1 VLEGF
6 FLCARN
12 LKTKGGGPLKR
23 GVIIYVA
30 GEAPESWNDD
40 HERGVKE
47 LLPRVDAIEIITNRT
62 GHFDVMDAWWSLHS
76 KGMTH
81 IECWMAMFAEKVEL
95 RDTGRVLMLCG

>member
-1 VLEGF
+1 
-6 FLCARN
+6 
-12 LKTKGGGPLKR
+12 LKR

-62 GHFDVMDAWWSLHS
+62 GHFDVMDAWWYLLS